1 MSEYVTFTVEG
12 TVEPES
18 SSSEVAES
26 SSSAEAESSSSEVV
40 ESSSGTTAIA
50 QRMNLGIEA
59 ETAFYRIFDMQGR
72 PLFSGNQKPAKM
84 PAAHV
89 MVVEYTKS
97 GAIKHRYIQ

>member
-1 MSEYVTFTVEG
+1 
-12 TVEPES
+12 
-18 SSSEVAES
+18 
-26 SSSAEAESSSSEVV
+26 
-40 ESSSGTTAIA
+40 
-50 QRMNLGIEA
+50 MNLGIEA
-59 ETAFYRIFDMQGR
+59 ETAFYRIFDLQGR